1 MENGNPAISLHS
13 SNEPRELSK
22 QLCYGRHD
30 STTKIV
36 EVLCYNNNNNSYYY
50 YYRGGGIIPL
60 PPTPGSVTAY

>member
-36 EVLCYNNNNNSYYY
+36 EVFCYDNNNNS
-50 YYRGGGIIPL
+50 
-60 PPTPGSVTAY
+60 